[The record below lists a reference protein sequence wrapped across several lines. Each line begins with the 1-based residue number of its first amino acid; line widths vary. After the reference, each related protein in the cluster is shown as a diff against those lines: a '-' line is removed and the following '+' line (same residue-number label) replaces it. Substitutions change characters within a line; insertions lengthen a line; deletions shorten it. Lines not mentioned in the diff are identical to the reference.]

1 MDPHLLIES
10 SVGLAREGV
19 RLAATTTAGH
29 GALVAGS
36 VGPYGACLG
45 DGSEYNGKYIGSEG
59 IYIIYLIASVL
70 IFRWAHLFSCLF
82 GHVPF

>member
-19 RLAATTTAGH
+19 RLAAATTAGH

-59 IYIIYLIASVL
+59 IYL
-70 IFRWAHLFSCLF
+70 
-82 GHVPF
+82 

>member
-1 MDPHLLIES
+1 MSPHEDGLLPDREINCVD
-10 SVGLAREGV
+10 VGLAREGV

-59 IYIIYLIASVL
+59 IYIIY
-70 IFRWAHLFSCLF
+70 
-82 GHVPF
+82 

>member
-59 IYIIYLIASVL
+59 IYIIFL
-70 IFRWAHLFSCLF
+70 
-82 GHVPF
+82 

>member
-19 RLAATTTAGH
+19 RLASSAGH

-59 IYIIYLIASVL
+59 IYYIIYL
-70 IFRWAHLFSCLF
+70 
-82 GHVPF
+82 